1 MKEIRLSE
9 RLKAL
14 KPFRVME
21 IAEKARFLENQG
33 RSIVHFEIGELDF
46 PTAAPVVDRAKEALE
61 NGLTKYTGGNGLFEL
76 REKSLVNILDWV

>member
-1 MKEIRLSE
+1 MNEISFSD

-21 IAEKARFLENQG
+21 IAEQARLLESQG

-46 PTAAPVVDRAKEALE
+46 PTAAPIVDRAKALE
-61 NGLTKYTGGNGLFEL
+61 MG
-76 REKSLVNILDWV
+76 

>member
-1 MKEIRLSE
+1 MNEISFSD

-21 IAEKARFLENQG
+21 IAEQARLLESQG

-46 PTAAPVVDRAKEALE
+46 PTAAPIVDRAKVALE
-61 NGLTKYTGGNGLFEL
+61 NELTKYTGGNGLYEL
-76 REKSLVNILDWV
+76 REKISRPVD

>member
-1 MKEIRLSE
+1 MNETRFSD

-21 IAEKARFLENQG
+21 IAEQARFLENQG

-46 PTAAPVVDRAKEALE
+46 PTAPPIAVSYTH
-61 NGLTKYTGGNGLFEL
+61 LTLPTIL
-76 REKSLVNILDWV
+76 RL